1 MSKNK
6 SVYMNEETALRF
18 KQYCRDNGM
27 MMGFVINKIVN
38 EWLDKKEKEQD

>member
-38 EWLDKKEKEQD
+38 EWLDKQQGE